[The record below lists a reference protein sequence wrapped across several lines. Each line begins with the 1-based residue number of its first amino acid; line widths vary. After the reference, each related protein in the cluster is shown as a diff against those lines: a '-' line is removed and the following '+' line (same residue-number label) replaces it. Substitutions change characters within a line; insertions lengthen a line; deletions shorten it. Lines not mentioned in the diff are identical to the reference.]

1 MLLLNNQPR
10 GEKRKLHSDNNNL
23 LAKQKTA
30 WLQRKPKHLKV
41 CKGFL
46 PNDDLYKAT
55 KITNRNFDDY
65 LDDLD
70 NPNQR
75 HLLDNRS
82 KYMYYNKE
90 VYVIDY
96 IQPSPAKRIKDKF
109 SKFHSLLQVLVGL
122 YDEDEK
128 CFVPRKLALLAS
140 NTLSNTHDSI
150 FDLNQTEFVYEYQ
163 YMKRVYPYCAI
174 SWVEKGVVL
183 LTKSK
188 GLYERVRGNELLRFL
203 YKFLKK
209 HRLQLST
216 TKSAIAFI
224 NKECL
229 TLRSNSKLHFDCLCL
244 LMNAEGEA
252 LRSEGYIIKQKR
264 FSAFDLLQ
272 DVWICCF
279 NNYLGNYCLRYLSKE
294 TWEKYN
300 NGLDLTLQEF
310 SKEVTTQE
318 QKQKLSHFAA
328 IAANHYDFYG
338 ITYVM
343 TEDSHVYQQFR
354 TNRINA

>member
-1 MLLLNNQPR
+1 MLDDQPR
-10 GEKRKLHSDNNNL
+10 GEKRKLHADNDNL
-23 LAKQKTA
+23 LAKQGTA
-30 WLQRKPKHLKV
+30 WVQRKPKHLKV
-41 CKGFL
+41 CQGFL
-46 PNDDLYKAT
+46 PKDECYKAT
-55 KITNRNFDDY
+55 KLNNRNFDDY

-70 NPNQR
+70 NPNQK
-75 HLLDNRS
+75 HLLNNRS

-96 IQPSPAKRIKDKF
+96 IQPSPAKKRRNKF

-150 FDLNQTEFVYEYQ
+150 FDLNQSEFVFEYQ
-163 YMKRVYPYCAI
+163 YLKRVYPYCGI
-174 SWVEKGVVL
+174 PWVEKGLVL
-183 LTKSK
+183 HNKAK
-188 GLYERVRGNELLRFL
+188 DLYERVRGNILLRYL
-203 YKFLKK
+203 HNFLKR
-209 HRLQLST
+209 HRLELSR

-244 LMNAEGEA
+244 LMNAEEEA
-252 LRSEGYIIKQKR
+252 LRLEGYVTKAKHL
-264 FSAFDLLQ
+264 SAFDLLQ

-279 NNYLGNYCLRYLSKE
+279 NNDSGNYCLRYLSKE
-294 TWEKYN
+294 TWDKYN
-300 NGLDLTLQEF
+300 DGSDLQMQEF
-310 SKEVTTQE
+310 SKEVNTKE
-318 QKQKLSHFAA
+318 LKEKLSEFVKL
-328 IAANHYDFYG
+328 AANFYDFYG

-343 TEDSHVYQQFR
+343 PEDSHVYQQFR